1 MHICIMKKIS
11 LSTVKN
17 SMRRDELRAI
27 KGGSACINRCV
38 SAICYWYGMSAECG
52 TSSAMVCYS

>member
-1 MHICIMKKIS
+1 MKKIS
-11 LSTVKN
+11 LSTVKK

-52 TSSAMVCYS
+52 TSSPMVCCS